1 MPNIQHLTF
10 EKQRLKT
17 LQQHASPSL
26 KPTPCTPATLNS
38 CTPAVGHNLSRQ
50 WDRRDLL
57 TGCQV
62 SMVLASS
69 NGGSYV
75 DASRP

>member
-1 MPNIQHLTF
+1 MPNVQQLTF
-10 EKQRLKT
+10 KKQRLKT

-26 KPTPCTPATLNS
+26 EPTPAPLQH

-57 TGCQV
+57 TRCQV